1 MVDPII
7 LAELT
12 RIDLMTGQTVLDVG
26 GGTGS
31 TARHLCDRVG
41 RSGKVISVDA
51 DLPTLD
57 PTGVLDVFQRDL
69 RTQQLPVQT
78 ASLHVVVA
86 RCVLAHLPNRQQL
99 LHNLITALRPG
110 GHLALVD
117 IVTAPVAVYAPTDA
131 DSVFIN
137 HVIRTILD
145 GLTVQ
150 GVDLN
155 WGHSS
160 ASLLL
165 GNGFER
171 VHTRWLA
178 DTWAGGTAGCQLYA
192 EHATQLAD
200 YLLSE
205 GLSPEDLERFG
216 ELMGDPSV
224 LVRAYQFA
232 STTARKPPQPPVT

>member
-1 MVDPII
+1 MAVHSPAVLPVPHQRPREMGPLQEMVDPII

-131 DSVFIN
+131 GN
-137 HVIRTILD
+137 
-145 GLTVQ
+145 
-150 GVDLN
+150 DLRPRQPVHHRGC
-155 WGHSS
+155 W
-160 ASLLL
+160 LV
-165 GNGFER
+165 GFF
-171 VHTRWLA
+171 
-178 DTWAGGTAGCQLYA
+178 GGG
-192 EHATQLAD
+192 
-200 YLLSE
+200 
-205 GLSPEDLERFG
+205 GDL
-216 ELMGDPSV
+216 PSN
-224 LVRAYQFA
+224 R
-232 STTARKPPQPPVT
+232 